1 MSYGFRIPNLLIIF
15 TVENKTRTP
24 KVKEDGKDI
33 QSRRLCSI

>member
-24 KVKEDGKDI
+24 KVKEKW
-33 QSRRLCSI
+33 Q